1 MLASLIN
8 VVWYLFRWRGETP
21 CRVVQYSVLL
31 GSTPVAFIQQTTPH
45 AVPGPERAFIGCP
58 IAPSCRQGD
67 TGDPG
72 QRGAPRPQLASSR
85 WVGRSCRFFVAICHQ
100 LRYVCLVVLEKRW
113 KTPRK
118 PRCCCYFFF
127 LVGRFCIFDFCWN
140 LLEGRLGT
148 HTYTENLQM
157 KMDPSDD
164 ANAAASTSFE
174 TSSSVTSNQ
183 VVDNTDAVNAGGSA
197 TCLCGHRVG
206 SSGEPHISVTV
217 APTTGGQFEI
227 KVSKS
232 ESIDSLK
239 KTISKRLKVPKE
251 RICLLWKDRY
261 TWYFI
266 NLTVTSVFF
275 FF

>member
-1 MLASLIN
+1 
-8 VVWYLFRWRGETP
+8 
-21 CRVVQYSVLL
+21 
-31 GSTPVAFIQQTTPH
+31 
-45 AVPGPERAFIGCP
+45 
-58 IAPSCRQGD
+58 
-67 TGDPG
+67 
-72 QRGAPRPQLASSR
+72 
-85 WVGRSCRFFVAICHQ
+85 
-100 LRYVCLVVLEKRW
+100 
-113 KTPRK
+113 
-118 PRCCCYFFF
+118 
-127 LVGRFCIFDFCWN
+127 
-140 LLEGRLGT
+140 
-148 HTYTENLQM
+148 M

-164 ANAAASTSFE
+164 ANAAAASTSFE

-251 RICLLWKDRY
+251 RICLLWKDRHLREG
-261 TWYFI
+261 TLRE
-266 NLTVTSVFF
+266 NGVCDGSRLTLLPSVETGLLVSLFF
-275 FF
+275 VWFLISASCCVSANCHGVVEKRYRLHVL